1 VGSLSRTRR
10 GNFEPLVEATSGG
23 VLTGLTDIVSHA
35 PQAFP
40 AVDAAAMTYLAKRA
54 SGSAEDRARRSR
66 RLRQRSAINHSRGG
80 WQFRHGTLGTARE
93 TTVDRPPRQSA
104 SPGASGAAR

>member
-1 VGSLSRTRR
+1 LIGRVDHDLPAVEASPALGDDAARLVGSLSRTRR

-40 AVDAAAMTYLAKRA
+40 AVDAAAMTYLAKP
-54 SGSAEDRARRSR
+54 DQ
-66 RLRQRSAINHSRGG
+66 RLRQ
-80 WQFRHGTLGTARE
+80 
-93 TTVDRPPRQSA
+93 
-104 SPGASGAAR
+104 SGHL